1 MKCHHL
7 VIVTDVFDHNWSS
20 RHLCFIAWRFWISSR
35 VVRLIQH
42 LLLASGLSEASSFS
56 PAGPA
61 IVEATSRAA
70 TIMAATGPSS
80 PLFFRYYGSDPPW
93 KDEPT
98 NVEVLKGLPKTWIT
112 KRVRIFKNEGIT
124 TGYYRKKKQSVPKS
138 SNLLKPMQ
146 DFKPKIK
153 PLLGKKELLV
163 PEVPTVRTSNIF
175 LQHGNDHDEGWE
187 MEDEIDWFFSDS
199 EDIVTSDRAS
209 PLDQNQAMM
218 LKLRLWN
225 HTARNGPK
233 WLIIQ
238 FKLSIRLTPEN

>member
-1 MKCHHL
+1 VSSSGHRHRRLWSQLKQQAPLLHCLEVLDQFQSSEIDPAPLACLRL
-7 VIVTDVFDHNWSS
+7 VRGF
-20 RHLCFIAWRFWISSR
+20 L
-35 VVRLIQH
+35 
-42 LLLASGLSEASSFS
+42 FS